1 MARSREQT
9 RQRILQAV
17 SSLLLEQGFP
27 SIGIN
32 AVARKAGCDK
42 VLIYRYFGGLD
53 GLLEEFAGQND
64 LWWQVEEIITESPGH
79 CDDLPLNDYLQ
90 TLLGRYV
97 EALES
102 RPLTLEIMA
111 WEMSEE
117 NNLTRELQRIRS
129 ERGMLLVKR
138 VRELYHQP
146 TVDIGGTL
154 GVFGAA
160 VNYLVIRT
168 RRQSRQY
175 RTEEWWRLQ
184 QTIKRLMD
192 A

>member
-1 MARSREQT
+1 MVRDREQT

-17 SSLLLEQGFP
+17 SKLLLEQGFP
-27 SIGIN
+27 AVGIN
-32 AVARKAGCDK
+32 AIARAAGCDK
-42 VLIYRYFGGLD
+42 VLIYRYFGGLE
-53 GLLEEFAGQND
+53 GLLQEFSAQND
-64 LWWQVEEIITESPGH
+64 LWWEVDEIITESSVG
-79 CDDLPLNDYLQ
+79 DLVLNDYLT

-97 EALES
+97 AALEA

-111 WEMSEE
+111 WEMSDD

-129 ERGMLLVKR
+129 EQGMLLVKR
-138 VRELYHQP
+138 IRELYQQP
-146 TVDIGGTL
+146 NVDIGGML

-160 VNYLVIRT
+160 VNYLIIRT

-184 QTIKRLMD
+184 QTISRLMQT
-192 A
+192 